1 MSSLVPEDPLISD
14 QDFQQILGAMIC
26 YGILNNYNN
35 FLSLVNEKTPN
46 EELEMLYNSHQ
57 ISLFYKFCD
66 KFIKKSPLPELRHT
80 GFLSTLHDGIVGFLK
95 SEMIRDDWMHK
106 VEKYKLVAGLRWLLT
121 RAIVY
126 DRKFSVSDI
135 ERTVSSYFPVLPIK
149 PSNSIQWE
157 KWGKILKSD
166 LVDQPGSEP
175 DLVKFMS
182 DFNHKANK
190 YFTAKI
196 DNIATERKN
205 IDIVKQDESIMTIWS
220 TIIDF
225 FKTFVEQLGMI
236 LPQNALEILFEDPD
250 DKMMLLT
257 QKINSNNPSEDDL
270 ICFFNYLKN
279 SLIES
284 KFWMSTVC
292 PK

>member
-1 MSSLVPEDPLISD
+1 MSSLALEDPLLSD

-26 YGILNNYNN
+26 YGILNNFNN

-149 PSNSIQWE
+149 PSNSHQWE

-166 LVDQPGSEP
+166 LVDPPGSEP

-182 DFNHKANK
+182 DFNHKAKK

-205 IDIVKQDESIMTIWS
+205 IDIAKQDESIMTIWS

-236 LPQNALEILFEDPD
+236 LPQNALKILFEDPD
-250 DKMMLLT
+250 DKMILLN

-292 PK
+292 P